1 MPHNLD
7 QQLPHL
13 LQELC
18 SQDNVQPLNTRW
30 ESLLTQ
36 IFPDA
41 DLSCHN
47 QSIDQCQLS
56 DDHSRLKIPAIYNGH
71 MYELQAATSTTG
83 FSTTDIRLIESLLTM
98 TRQFISTQ
106 EAIKQGALE
115 ERQRIA
121 RDLHDDVAARL
132 LTLIHSSDNE
142 QTIRLTRSILKSL
155 RNAIYT
161 LDNKATTT
169 ILDAITDMRSE
180 IQERL
185 NTLGILLDWQPLN
198 AFDGLSF
205 TPRQH
210 INLHRILHEI
220 TTNIIRH
227 ADANIVSISLGLD
240 HNRFHLRSCDNGQGF
255 DIQHCIPGK
264 GINNIQ
270 VRVAELN
277 GQVSWQNN
285 TNTEFETGCCV
296 DIHFP
301 LTTGNN

>member
-1 MPHNLD
+1 MPQNLD
-7 QQLPHL
+7 QQLPNL

-18 SQDNVQPLNTRW
+18 SQDNAQPLNARW

-36 IFPDA
+36 IFPDSE
-41 DLSCHN
+41 LNCRN
-47 QSIDQCQLS
+47 QPIDQCQLS
-56 DDHSRLKIPAIYNGH
+56 DDKTRLLIPAIHNGH
-71 MYELQAATSTTG
+71 IYELNADKSSSG
-83 FSTTDIRLIESLLTM
+83 FSTTDVRLIESLLTM

-169 ILDAITDMRSE
+169 ILDAITDIRSE
-180 IQERL
+180 IQDRL
-185 NTLGILLDWQPLN
+185 NALGILLDWQPLN
-198 AFDGLSF
+198 AFDDLSF

-227 ADANIVSISLGLD
+227 ANASIVSISLGLD
-240 HNRFHLRSCDNGQGF
+240 NNRFHLRSCDNGQGF
-255 DIQHCIPGK
+255 DIQSCIPGK
-264 GINNIQ
+264 GINNIK

-277 GQVSWQNN
+277 GQVSWQNY
-285 TNTEFETGCCV
+285 TDAEAEAGCCV

-301 LTTGNN
+301 LTTGNS